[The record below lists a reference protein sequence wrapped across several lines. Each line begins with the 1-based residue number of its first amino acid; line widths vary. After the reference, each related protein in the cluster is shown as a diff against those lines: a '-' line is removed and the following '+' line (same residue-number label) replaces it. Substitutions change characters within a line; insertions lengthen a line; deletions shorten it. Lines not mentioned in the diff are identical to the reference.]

1 MEVERK
7 RRNRSVGV
15 RRLFSKGKHTFE
27 LNNFTIGSNNEA
39 DMQGL
44 TSAEEEDEGAVEE
57 ELWEHLGLVELSLC
71 YKT

>member
-7 RRNRSVGV
+7 RRKGSVGV

-27 LNNFTIGSNNEA
+27 WNHFTIGSNNEA

-44 TSAEEEDEGAVEE
+44 TSAEEADEDAVEE
-57 ELWEHLGLVELSLC
+57 ELWEHLWLGELSLC
-71 YKT
+71 